1 MRTKVFIL
9 GACLVFAVSLAVS
22 SAANAAKDKVFPT
35 KIENLNPP
43 LPATLVGWG
52 AFDTHTAEEQ
62 EPAGIAF
69 SNGLYAGYMDLASS
83 RRAAVGSD
91 WVDSERFNHKARTAG
106 KRSITLPDRES
117 DRVLSEFD
125 RPIFH
130 AAMFR
135 LYAAFD
141 RGGRE
146 VAPEDAATAQV
157 SYDCWLEATEYSREE
172 EAKACRS
179 AFEAALARV
188 EQVADYK
195 LTEVAFV
202 PSGVPQMAAMAP
214 QPEGYLVYFE
224 WDSTNMTPA
233 GRAALQEAIRSAQ
246 EMAETRIALIGH
258 ADTSGQKAYNQTL
271 SEKRALVVIQ
281 NMTAA
286 GISRAR
292 ISWDA
297 FGQTRLL
304 VPTADG
310 VREQGNRVVEVDLM

>member
-1 MRTKVFIL
+1 
-9 GACLVFAVSLAVS
+9 LVFAVSVAVS

-35 KIENLNPP
+35 KIEGLNPP
-43 LPATLVGWG
+43 LPATIVGWG

-62 EPAGIAF
+62 EPAGIWF
-69 SNGLYAGYMDLASS
+69 HNGLYEGYMELASS
-83 RRAAVGSD
+83 RRSAHD
-91 WVDSERFNHKARTAG
+91 MLDSEHFNHKARTAG
-106 KRSITLPDRES
+106 KGSIVLPDRES

-135 LYAAFD
+135 MYTAFD

-146 VAPEDAATAQV
+146 VAPKSAAEAQV
-157 SYDCWLEATEYSREE
+157 SYDCWIEATEYDREE

-179 AFEAALARV
+179 AFESALARV

-195 LTEVAFV
+195 LTEAPFV

-233 GRAALQEAIRSAQ
+233 GRAALQEAIRAAQ
-246 EMAETRIALIGH
+246 ENSGASIALIGH
-258 ADTSGQKAYNQTL
+258 ADSSGQKAYNQTL
-271 SEKRALVVIQ
+271 SEKRALTVIQ
-281 NMTAA
+281 GMTAA

-297 FGQTRLL
+297 YGQTRLL

>member
-35 KIENLNPP
+35 KLENLNPP
-43 LPATLVGWG
+43 LPATIVGWG

-62 EPAGIAF
+62 EPAGIWF
-69 SNGLYAGYMDLASS
+69 HNGLYDGYMELASS
-83 RRAAVGSD
+83 RRSAAD
-91 WVDSERFNHKARTAG
+91 WLDSEHFNHKARTAG
-106 KRSITLPDRES
+106 KGSIVLPDKES
-117 DRVLSEFD
+117 DRVLSKFD

-130 AAMFR
+130 AALFR
-135 LYAAFD
+135 MYTAFD

-146 VAPEDAATAQV
+146 VAPKSAAEAQV
-157 SYDCWLEATEYSREE
+157 SYDCWIEATEYDREE

-195 LTEVAFV
+195 LTEAPFV

-246 EMAETRIALIGH
+246 NMAETRIALVGH

-286 GISRAR
+286 GINRSR

>member
-1 MRTKVFIL
+1 MRTKAFIL
-9 GACLVFAVSLAVS
+9 GACLVFAVFLAAP
-22 SAANAAKDKVFPT
+22 SAANAAKNKVFPT
-35 KIENLNPP
+35 KIEGLNPP
-43 LPATLVGWG
+43 LPVTIVGWG
-52 AFDTHTAEEQ
+52 AFDTHSAEEV

-69 SNGLYAGYMDLASS
+69 SNGLYQGYMELASV
-83 RRAAVGSD
+83 RRSANDLLDA
-91 WVDSERFNHKARTAG
+91 EHFNHKARTAG
-106 KRSITLPDRES
+106 RRSIVLPDRES

-135 LYAAFD
+135 MYAAFD

-146 VAPEDAATAQV
+146 AAPEDAATAQV
-157 SYDCWLEATEYSREE
+157 SYDCWIEATEYGRDD

-179 AFEAALARV
+179 AFESALARV
-188 EQVADYK
+188 EQAADYK

-202 PSGVPQMAAMAP
+202 PSGIPQMAAMAL

-224 WDSTNMTPA
+224 WNSTNMTPA
-233 GRAALQEAIRSAQ
+233 GRAAVQEAIRAAQ
-246 EMAETRIALIGH
+246 AGPDTSIMLIGH
-258 ADTSGQKAYNQTL
+258 ADRSGQSAYNQTL

-281 NMTAA
+281 GMTAE

-297 FGQTRLL
+297 YGESRPL

>member
-35 KIENLNPP
+35 KIEGLNPP
-43 LPATLVGWG
+43 LPATIVGWG
-52 AFDTHTAEEQ
+52 SFDTHTAEEQ
-62 EPAGIAF
+62 EPAGIWF
-69 SNGLYAGYMDLASS
+69 HNGLYDGYMALASS
-83 RRAAVGSD
+83 RRSAPDVD
-91 WVDSERFNHKARTAG
+91 WLDSEHFNHKARTAG
-106 KRSITLPDRES
+106 KGSIVLPDKES
-117 DRVLSEFD
+117 DRVLSKFD

-130 AAMFR
+130 AALFR
-135 LYAAFD
+135 MYTAFD

-146 VAPEDAATAQV
+146 VAPKSAAEAQV
-157 SYDCWLEATEYSREE
+157 SYDCWIEATEYDREE

-179 AFEAALARV
+179 AFESALARV

-195 LTEVAFV
+195 LTEAPFV

-233 GRAALQEAIRSAQ
+233 GQAALQEAIRSAQ
-246 EMAETRIALIGH
+246 NMAETRIALVGH

-286 GISRAR
+286 GINRSR